1 MKKNSLQIDRKLI
14 ARKRAETRL
23 KIYGIVSISIALIML
38 STLIISIGLS
48 GYSALQQAYVK
59 LDIFIE
65 GEKITDENGMF
76 SNKKALLFNWD
87 GAVSKALLKK
97 FPSVKKRSDKKSLR
111 SLM

>member
-48 GYSALQQAYVK
+48 GYSALQQAYVC
-59 LDIFIE
+59 
-65 GEKITDENGMF
+65 
-76 SNKKALLFNWD
+76 LLYT
-87 GAVSKALLKK
+87 S
-97 FPSVKKRSDKKSLR
+97 PSPRDRTRSRMPS
-111 SLM
+111 SA